1 MCLYIRIQVR
11 VHIAGLGLGFLV
23 FHDTQRFRASHRT
36 LKNQAGAYQ

>member
-1 MCLYIRIQVR
+1 MCLYICIQVS

-36 LKNQAGAYQ
+36 LKHEAVAQ